1 MYTIQVHYRW
11 NCIYPVQVHKNILYM
26 VQLIY
31 QIQKLQT
38 KFGRLSNEHRCFYI
52 FESFVV
58 CLISDER
65 DAVQKKTFTKW
76 VNKHLLKVCKLAN
89 KNKTTGLNSQCFCS
103 VKFLHVT
110 LSQIKLKSVTFTLAV
125 DKQSQYAEAGLDLIV
140 NNLLF
145 CWSVSRRNA
154 DVSVCKY
161 LS

>member
-1 MYTIQVHYRW
+1 
-11 NCIYPVQVHKNILYM
+11 M
-26 VQLIY
+26 VRVNVV
-31 QIQKLQT
+31 QKLET

-76 VNKHLLKVCKLAN
+76 VNKHLLKVCKLTN

-125 DKQSQYAEAGLDLIV
+125 DK
-140 NNLLF
+140 
-145 CWSVSRRNA
+145 
-154 DVSVCKY
+154 
-161 LS
+161 